1 MNYTSTISTLL
12 LAAACLLSSSN
23 THALTKPQMA
33 ILGGMIGSSYLLF
46 HRKSVKGATPRYSVA
61 KVKDVRNIF
70 TKEYRDN
77 LWYFFYDGFVGQVGK
92 GSTEPFG
99 VLGTTAYYLQPLKKG
114 SGAFAFAY
122 GLYRVGLDLEEHIV
136 GLSKHKEPKVKVEAP
151 AQN

>member
-1 MNYTSTISTLL
+1 MNYTSTFSAFA

-23 THALTKPQMA
+23 THALTKPQIA

-46 HRKSVKGATPRYSVA
+46 HRKSVKGATPRYSIA
-61 KVKDVRNIF
+61 KIKDVKNIL
-70 TKEYRDN
+70 TKEYCDN

-122 GLYRVGLDLEEHIV
+122 GLYRVGLDFEEHIA
-136 GLSKHKEPKVKVEAP
+136 GLAKHKEPKERPAAP
-151 AQN
+151 